1 MLNDDR
7 VIIRSEVQHVL
18 VLLSYVS
25 YQTDFLT
32 FFKETELERAIND
45 YRISFTKFE
54 TVWTDF
60 SAQNCDDNIPD
71 TDRLVE
77 FVIQPGWKSG
87 VADSRS
93 ISIGCG

>member
-32 FFKETELERAIND
+32 FLKKRSL
-45 YRISFTKFE
+45 
-54 TVWTDF
+54 
-60 SAQNCDDNIPD
+60 
-71 TDRLVE
+71 
-77 FVIQPGWKSG
+77 SG
-87 VADSRS
+87 LLMTIVLALPNLKQSGQTLALKIAMIIYLTQID
-93 ISIGCG
+93 